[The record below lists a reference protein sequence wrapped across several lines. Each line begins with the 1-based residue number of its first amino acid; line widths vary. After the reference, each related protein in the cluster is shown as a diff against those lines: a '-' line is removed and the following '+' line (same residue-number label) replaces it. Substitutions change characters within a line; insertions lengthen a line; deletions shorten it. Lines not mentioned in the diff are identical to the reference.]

1 MNAPVYTLNSE
12 SKDQI
17 ALSEAIFEA
26 AINED
31 LMAQAVRVF
40 LVNQRQGNANT
51 KTRSEVTGSTRKIYK
66 QKGTGNARHGDIK
79 APIFVGGGIV
89 HGPVT
94 HSFTLSFPVKMRRAA
109 LRSALSA
116 KAEKVVVI
124 DGLLGVEAKTKIV
137 LSAVRLAKGESKKPL
152 IVITGEMDGV
162 KQALRNSDLFEYM
175 NVTDLNTYEVLNHD
189 ALIFTKE
196 ALPILDSWL
205 GKKKVE

>member
-1 MNAPVYTLNSE
+1 MNAPVYTLNSK